1 MCPKVTY
8 HSRLFLGLLA
18 YSVVLLVCFA
28 VFQYQRE
35 KEFKAL
41 ELNERLQ
48 AVNKEIIDMDPAAD
62 TGVDV
67 QKALKDSDIPGLRV
81 SVIDSLGNVV
91 YDNTLDSLPG
101 SNHLDRQEIADAIA
115 KGQGFTV
122 RRHSSS
128 TGQTYFYSARRGD
141 GYVVRSAI
149 PYDVTLD
156 QLLSADYVFLWFMLG
171 VTVVMCVVGYYSTRS
186 IVSHRE
192 LQEREEKDRIKHQLT
207 NNINHELKTPVA
219 SIRGCLDTLCA
230 YPDMDARKREEFVR
244 RGLAAVDRLSN
255 LLADVSLITRLD
267 DGSASITREEVDVRE
282 VVAEVCDQLRPQAA
296 QRGMAIVNEITAPVA
311 VNGNRSLLLS
321 VFNNL
326 IDNAVKY
333 SGGDTVRLWREG
345 EVFFVADNGVG
356 VPREHLDRI
365 FERFYRIDKG
375 RSRSLGGTGLGLAIV
390 RNAIVW
396 HGGSISVQNLHSG
409 GLLFRFTI

>member
-1 MCPKVTY
+1 MRPKVTY

-28 VFQYQRE
+28 VFQYHRE

-67 QKALKDSDIPGLRV
+67 QQALRDSDIPGLRV

-91 YDNTLDSLPG
+91 YDNTLDRLPG
-101 SNHLDRQEIADAIA
+101 SNHLDRKEIADAMEY
-115 KGQGFTV
+115 GQGFTV

-141 GYVVRSAI
+141 GYVVRSAM

-156 QLLSADYVFLWFMLG
+156 QLLSADRVFLWFMLG

-219 SIRGCLDTLCA
+219 SIKGCLDTLNA
-230 YPDMDARKREEFVR
+230 YPDMDARKRQEFVR
-244 RGLAAVDRLSN
+244 RGLAAVERLSN

-282 VVAEVCDQLRPQAA
+282 VVAEVCDQHRPQAA
-296 QRGMAIVNEITAPVA
+296 QRGMHIANDITEPFM

-326 IDNAVKY
+326 VDNALKY
-333 SGGDTVRLWREG
+333 SGGDNVRLWHEG
-345 EVFFVADNGVG
+345 NVFFVADNGVG
-356 VPREHLDRI
+356 VPQEHLDRI

-390 RNAIVW
+390 RNAILW
-396 HGGSISVQNLHSG
+396 HGGVISVQNLHSG
-409 GLLFRFTI
+409 GLQFRFTI

>member
-1 MCPKVTY
+1 MRLKVTY
-8 HSRLFLGLLA
+8 HTRLFLGLLV

-28 VFQYQRE
+28 VFQYRRE
-35 KEFKAL
+35 KEFKVL

-48 AVNKEIIDMDPAAD
+48 AVNKEIIDMDPASD
-62 TGVDV
+62 TGLDV
-67 QKALKDSDIPGLRV
+67 EQALRDSGIRGLRV
-81 SVIDSLGNVV
+81 SVIDTLGNVV
-91 YDNTLDSLPG
+91 YDNTLDRLPG
-101 SNHLDRQEIADAIA
+101 GNHLDRKEIADAIA
-115 KGQGFTV
+115 RGQGFTV

-128 TGQTYFYSARRGD
+128 TGQSYFYSARRGD

-171 VTVVMCVVGYYSTRS
+171 VTVVMCLVGYYSTRS

-192 LQEREEKDRIKHQLT
+192 LQEREEKNRIKHQLT

-219 SIRGCLDTLCA
+219 AIKGCLDTLNA
-230 YPDMDARKREEFVR
+230 YPDMDGGKRAEFVR
-244 RGLAAVDRLSN
+244 RGVAAVERLTN

-267 DGSASITREEVDVRE
+267 DGSSTIVREDVDVAE
-282 VVAEVCDQLRPQAA
+282 VVAEACDEHRIQAE
-296 QRGMAIVNEITAPVA
+296 QKGMAIVNEIREPLTVR
-311 VNGNRSLLLS
+311 GNRSLLLS

-326 IDNAVKY
+326 VDNAIKY

-345 EVFFVADNGVG
+345 ETFYVADNGTG
-356 VPREHLDRI
+356 VPHEHLERI

-375 RSRSLGGTGLGLAIV
+375 RSRSLGGTGLGLSIV
-390 RNAIVW
+390 RNAILW
-396 HGGSISVQNLHSG
+396 HGGGITVQNLHSG
-409 GLLFRFTI
+409 GLRFRFTI

>member
-91 YDNTLDSLPG
+91 YDNTLDNLPG

-396 HGGSISVQNLHSG
+396 HGGTISVQNLHSG